1 MVIILMG
8 VSGVGKTT
16 VGQLLARDLNW
27 PFYEGDDFHPQ
38 SNVVKMAQGISLTDD
53 DRWPWLDELHK
64 LIDDLVASGQNAVV
78 ACSALREA
86 YRQHLWGGDARV
98 VFVYLKGDYE
108 LISSRLAER
117 QEHFMKADL
126 LESQYRTLEEPE
138 GVTTLDVGLEPVGI
152 VEATKQALGLQHS
165 ARES

>member
-1 MVIILMG
+1 
-8 VSGVGKTT
+8 
-16 VGQLLARDLNW
+16 
-27 PFYEGDDFHPQ
+27 
-38 SNVVKMAQGISLTDD
+38 MAQGISLTDD

-64 LIDDLVASGQNAVV
+64 LIDGLVASGQNAVV

-138 GVTTLDVGLEPVGI
+138 GVATVDVGLEPVEI